1 MSRLILSAI
10 ALVLGLLSVPMWWT
24 DPAFA
29 DRRVALVIGNSAYQ
43 HVPALATPAKD
54 ARAMAAMFQKAGYD
68 VVNAVYDV
76 GDLELKRAVR
86 QFEDTSANADV
97 AVVYYAGH
105 GIEVHGI
112 NYLVPVDAKLA
123 SDRDADD
130 EAITL
135 ERLVGSIDGV
145 KRLRVIILDACRDDP
160 FARTMKQQRTGAE
173 GGATAG
179 LSAVQPTSASTLI
192 AYAAKGGSV
201 ATDAPGDHSP
211 FTTALLDNVFTPG
224 LDIRLAFGRVRDE
237 VLKKTANQQEPFV
250 YGSLDGG
257 IVSLVPEPTAA
268 LPAQFTDAGAQAD
281 YYLVKKIGAK
291 LAWQVFLR
299 QYPTGFYHD
308 LGQDQL
314 SRLNAAE
321 QNNSTAPSSNNVD
334 NRPDF

>member
-1 MSRLILSAI
+1 
-10 ALVLGLLSVPMWWT
+10 MWWT

-68 VVNAVYDV
+68 VVNAFYDA
-76 GDLELKRAVR
+76 GDLEMKRAVR
-86 QFEDTSANADV
+86 QFEEASANADV

-105 GIEVHGI
+105 GIEIHGI

-135 ERLVGSIDGV
+135 DRLVGSIDGV
-145 KRLRVIILDACRDDP
+145 KRLRLIILDACRDDP
-160 FARTMKQQRTGAE
+160 FAQTMKQQRTAI
-173 GGATAG
+173 AG
-179 LSAVQPTSASTLI
+179 PSASQPTSTNTLI

-201 ATDAPGDHSP
+201 ATDGPGDHSP
-211 FTTALLDNVFTPG
+211 FTTALLDNIFTPG

-250 YGSLDGG
+250 YGSLGG
-257 IVSLVPEPTAA
+257 GNISLVPEPTTA
-268 LPAQFTDAGAQAD
+268 LPTQFTDAGAQSD
-281 YYLVKKIGAK
+281 YYLVKKIGTK
-291 LAWQVFLR
+291 LAWQVFLL

-321 QNNSTAPSSNNVD
+321 QNSSTAPSSNNVD
-334 NRPDF
+334 NQPIF